1 MHIFS
6 KAAAALALIA
16 SAATQTQAQS
26 PAANT
31 QGPIMTTVARGAF
44 DVKLKPLTP
53 YNQEEDAKFMRMSL
67 DKQFQ
72 GDLEAVSHG
81 EMLAAG
87 TAGTDPKG
95 SGGYVA
101 IEHVAGSL
109 NGRKGTFSLQ
119 HNATMTHGE
128 PYLNII
134 VIPDSGTGEL
144 AGLAGK
150 MNIIIAKGKHSYE
163 FDYSLPAKP

>member
-1 MHIFS
+1 
-6 KAAAALALIA
+6 
-16 SAATQTQAQS
+16 
-26 PAANT
+26 
-31 QGPIMTTVARGAF
+31 MTTVARGDF

-53 YNQEEDAKFMRMSL
+53 YNQDESAKFARMSL
-67 DKQFQ
+67 DKQYQ
-72 GDLEAVSHG
+72 GDLEAASRG

-87 TAGTDPKG
+87 TAGADAKG

-101 IEHVAGSL
+101 IEHVTGTL

-119 HNATMTHGE
+119 HNATMTRGE

-134 VIPDSGTGEL
+134 VIPGSGTGEL
-144 AGLAGK
+144 TGLAGK
-150 MNIIIAKGKHSYE
+150 MNIIIKGKHSYE